1 MPAPV
6 NQTIKLRDVVY
17 SYSES
22 AKKSEAEFLRLWR
35 ICFRGFKQMGLNGFW
50 EPRTTKLIVNA
61 NMTASLPG
69 DCIKWVKVG
78 TTNSRGEFQTL
89 ARNLNLNSYRD
100 NGPNR
105 VNDLTPETQ
114 AALLGPYWFNGEG
127 FYGSNYDNSFN
138 PNPEFGAGSQL
149 LQPGEFNVDELNRVI
164 LLNTNYQFQ
173 FVYLMY
179 LRSPSQSFDYEI
191 PMQYEEAMIAWLA
204 YQDISNL
211 PSTGHVNN
219 NNVAMRAKTFAS
231 QLKLAKK
238 MYRPFNI
245 AEAEQYYRQSFLYG
259 VKG

>member
-1 MPAPV
+1 
-6 NQTIKLRDVVY
+6 
-17 SYSES
+17 
-22 AKKSEAEFLRLWR
+22 
-35 ICFRGFKQMGLNGFW
+35 
-50 EPRTTKLIVNA
+50 
-61 NMTASLPG
+61 MT
-69 DCIKWVKVG
+69 V
-78 TTNSRGEFQTL
+78 T
-89 ARNLNLNSYRD
+89 
-100 NGPNR
+100 
-105 VNDLTPETQ
+105 
-114 AALLGPYWFNGEG
+114 
-127 FYGSNYDNSFN
+127 
-138 PNPEFGAGSQL
+138 
-149 LQPGEFNVDELNRVI
+149 VI
-164 LLNTNYQFQ
+164 S
-173 FVYLMY
+173 VYLMY